1 MKTRTALTRLAAA
14 TATTAAL
21 LLTGAATASAAAPD
35 TPRPTAN
42 TSIRPTDSAPADRS
56 PLTSLY
62 RGVQGGNLCL
72 LAHCTVGGDEGSAQ
86 VSNTQGANLCL
97 LAVCSVRP

>member
-1 MKTRTALTRLAAA
+1 MRPLTRLAA
-14 TATTAAL
+14 TCATTAAL
-21 LLTGAATASAAAPD
+21 LLTGAAAASATTPHSTTAHSTTASTPAP
-35 TPRPTAN
+35 P
-42 TSIRPTDSAPADRS
+42 DRT

-72 LAHCTVGGDEGSAQ
+72 LAHCTIGTTNDPARI
-86 VSNTQGANLCL
+86 SNTQGANLCL

>member
-1 MKTRTALTRLAAA
+1 MRPLTHLAA
-14 TATTAAL
+14 TCATTAAL
-21 LLTGAATASAAAPD
+21 LLAGAATASATTASTPAP
-35 TPRPTAN
+35 P
-42 TSIRPTDSAPADRS
+42 DRT

-72 LAHCTVGGDEGSAQ
+72 LAHCTIGTTNDPAPI
-86 VSNTQGANLCL
+86 SNTQGANLCL